1 MAKSH
6 APDVLGAGTSPRPV
20 ARSLI
25 GPLYR
30 SACPIRSG
38 VGAWWALAQKS
49 ACHPNASPKMNLQTC
64 KGNQHPTDFTDPGS
78 ITQSTFSIKKQTN
91 KHHHLSFLEPRFRYI
106 SLSSLQPTCKECQ
119 YYYWGG
125 GADRWGLRWR
135 EWLV

>member
-64 KGNQHPTDFTDPGS
+64 KGNQHPTNFTDPGS

-91 KHHHLSFLEPRFRYI
+91 ITTLAFWNHASGILVCHPYN
-106 SLSSLQPTCKECQ
+106 QPVRNVSIII
-119 YYYWGG
+119 GG
-125 GADRWGLRWR
+125 GGQTGGD
-135 EWLV
+135 